1 MTEPTDLCYPV
12 REPFKFRRV
21 VVKPPAFVQMG
32 RDEAKPY
39 IAVGVIGGEDEA
51 CLVPGDAERLEAA
64 RLEAER
70 QAVAD
75 AEAARLEAER
85 KTAADAEAARLEAE
99 RKTAADAE
107 AARLEAERKAAD
119 TATDTGAPNG
129 STTPNGAAAPGGAD
143 AGATDGA
150 TAAAD
155 AAKGAGEESKTAKDG
170 DTKTTA
176 AGAPAAGGRGARKAA
191 R

>member
-1 MTEPTDLCYPV
+1 MNEPTALCYPI
-12 REPFKFRRV
+12 REPFKFRGV
-21 VVKPPAFVQMG
+21 TVKPPAFVQME
-32 RDEAKPY
+32 RDEARKY
-39 IAVGVIGGEDEA
+39 IDAGVIGDEDEA
-51 CLVPGDAERLEAA
+51 SLVPDDAERLEAE

-70 QAVAD
+70 
-75 AEAARLEAER
+75 LEA
-85 KTAADAEAARLEAE
+85 D
-99 RKTAADAE
+99 
-107 AARLEAERKAAD
+107 RKAAD

-155 AAKGAGEESKTAKDG
+155 AAKGAGEDGKTAKDG

-176 AGAPAAGGRGARKAA
+176 AGAPAAGGRGARRAA